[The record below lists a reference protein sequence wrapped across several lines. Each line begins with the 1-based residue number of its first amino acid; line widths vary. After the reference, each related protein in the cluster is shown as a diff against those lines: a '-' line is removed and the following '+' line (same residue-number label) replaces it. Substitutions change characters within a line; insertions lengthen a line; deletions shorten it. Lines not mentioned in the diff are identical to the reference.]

1 MADHR
6 IECRR
11 SQPVDDAR
19 IAGVVHEAGA
29 GVDGDADPVLG
40 SILLNHFGSNFLIKP
55 NLIKLKLV
63 ISTLCGF
70 KVT

>member
-1 MADHR
+1 
-6 IECRR
+6 
-11 SQPVDDAR
+11 
-19 IAGVVHEAGA
+19 VVHEAGA